1 MRERAAKYA
10 KFFELVCKMR
20 KAQMDK
26 EIVEM
31 RVRYKHEEGLEITK
45 EDNELY
51 ASATTKAVFLED
63 KVDEYLKKMEDLK

>member
-1 MRERAAKYA
+1 MTKKEYNEFVSLVKRMRET
-10 KFFELVCKMR
+10 
-20 KAQMDK
+20 QMDK

-51 ASATTKAVFLED
+51 ASVTTKAVFLED
-63 KVDEYLKKMEDLK
+63 EVDEYLKKMEGKL